1 MGVCSRRRRSTVNR
15 LTRAALSLLAA
26 PRPVLAEDYEMVRRV
41 RRLVPASP
49 APRYVIR
56 QGQARSDDGSHQVAV
71 ERPQPMVRI
80 DRGGSRQIVRSR
92 FPAARPA
99 DEVAGALDYDSS
111 GAWEHPEPDGST

>member
-1 MGVCSRRRRSTVNR
+1 MNR

-26 PRPVLAEDYEMVRRV
+26 PRPVLAEDYGMVRRV
-41 RRLVPASP
+41 RRLVPASL

-56 QGQARSDDGSHQVAV
+56 QGQARSDDGSQQVAV
-71 ERPQPMVRI
+71 ERPQPMVQRV

-111 GAWEHPEPDGST
+111 GAGEHPEPDGST

>member
-1 MGVCSRRRRSTVNR
+1 VNR

-26 PRPVLAEDYEMVRRV
+26 PRPVLAEDYGMV

-49 APRYVIR
+49 EPRYVTR
-56 QGQARSDDGSHQVAV
+56 QGQARSDDGSQQVAV
-71 ERPQPMVRI
+71 ERPQPMVRRV

-99 DEVAGALDYDSS
+99 EEVAGALDYDSS
-111 GAWEHPEPDGST
+111 GAGEHPEPDGST